1 MHIAKRAV
9 RSFRLTA
16 SRARALVLAW
26 SSAEKIARARSQLYR
41 EAIANFM
48 QTDTPDPRTVA
59 EDRRLVQQLQNH
71 DEHWHRIA
79 RSAPRN

>member
-1 MHIAKRAV
+1 MSEPTLAGWIEYRH
-9 RSFRLTA
+9 
-16 SRARALVLAW
+16 ARYDAMTQ
-26 SSAEKIARARSQLYR
+26 SEIAEKIARARSQLYR

-71 DEHWHRIA
+71 AEHWHRIA
-79 RSAPRN
+79 SSAPRN